1 MILKLL
7 CVNLNSIY
15 IYIYT
20 VHKYEKI
27 LCCLFANYVHI
38 YIHIYIYIHIEYDS
52 DVLKPQV
59 PNTCACLF
67 HNHGCCRNV
76 FNAVYHCFTV
86 VATVVGYETNNLYV
100 RPYDLIEF

>member
-15 IYIYT
+15 IYIYIQFT
-20 VHKYEKI
+20 SMRKFCVVY
-27 LCCLFANYVHI
+27 LQTTSI
-38 YIHIYIYIHIEYDS
+38 YTYIYIYIHIEYDS